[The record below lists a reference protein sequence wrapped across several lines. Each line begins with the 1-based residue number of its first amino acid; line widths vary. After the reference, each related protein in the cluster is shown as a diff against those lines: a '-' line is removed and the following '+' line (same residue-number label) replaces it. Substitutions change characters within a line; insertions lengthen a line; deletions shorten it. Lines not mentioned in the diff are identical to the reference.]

1 MTGIPSVSSLY
12 AAYQLATLAI
22 LAGIAI
28 YDARHH
34 LILNSTLLPFFI
46 WCLLSIP
53 VRHMCGSASYPALL
67 LSCLDGFLA
76 GGGLMLASAALGR
89 GSIGGGDI
97 KLAALL
103 GILYGAL
110 NITLIVMAA
119 ALLAAAV
126 MLIYRRKKPEICAI
140 PFAPFLLAGCMLWSF
155 R

>member
-1 MTGIPSVSSLY
+1 MTGIPSVNSIY
-12 AAYQLATLAI
+12 TAYQLATLAI

-34 LILNSTLLPFFI
+34 LILNNTLLTFFI

-53 VRHMCGSASYPALL
+53 VRHMCSPISYPALL

-76 GGGLMLASAALGR
+76 GGGLMLASATLSRDG
-89 GSIGGGDI
+89 IGGGDI

-110 NITLIVMAA
+110 GITLTVMAA
-119 ALLAAAV
+119 ALFAAVV
-126 MLIYRRKKPEICAI
+126 MLIYRRKKPEISAV
-140 PFAPFLLAGCMLWSF
+140 PFAPFLLAGCVLQLF